1 MNWVYRI
8 TVHTLTKQVRLPTTS
23 ILLKVIETAYITHY
37 YLNMSQDG
45 ELLPTAKYSSSD
57 INKEFSVDSTK
68 PLTTNGTT
76 TGPSDY
82 IINLTQGDYTD
93 KNKPTNNKDT
103 KTGRLRAYVTDL
115 QDQVNIFLTER
126 MEIEK
131 KRAKEAKR
139 RLRAEAKTQAVSKDG
154 DSTN

>member
-1 MNWVYRI
+1 
-8 TVHTLTKQVRLPTTS
+8 
-23 ILLKVIETAYITHY
+23 
-37 YLNMSQDG
+37 MSQDS

-57 INKEFSVDSTK
+57 IHKEFSVDSTK

-93 KNKPTNNKDT
+93 NNKPTNNKDT

-139 RLRAEAKTQAVSKDG
+139 RLQAEAKTQAVSKDG